1 MSVSDADGFPDRSRS
16 SAESWSINE
25 EGATS
30 IGDRHRRLAA
40 HAIGRH
46 ELERALDRLA
56 EESPSDRCQAILEDM
71 TWAIVDAVI
80 ELSRPVDELSP
91 HAGPS
96 GWDHR
101 DDPRWPE
108 D

>member
-1 MSVSDADGFPDRSRS
+1 MP
-16 SAESWSINE
+16 
-25 EGATS
+25 
-30 IGDRHRRLAA
+30 IGDRHRRRAA
-40 HAIGRH
+40 HAIGHH

-56 EESPSDRCQAILEDM
+56 EESPSDRRRAILEDM

-80 ELSRPVDELSP
+80 ELSRPVDKLAP